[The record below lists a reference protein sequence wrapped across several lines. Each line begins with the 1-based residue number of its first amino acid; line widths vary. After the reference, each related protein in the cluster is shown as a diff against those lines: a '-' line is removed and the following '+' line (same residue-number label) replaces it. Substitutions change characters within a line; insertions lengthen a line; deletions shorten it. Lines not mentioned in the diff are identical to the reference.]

1 MKVTTAFVVTLLATG
16 SWTLVVGCRE
26 ESPTAPTDPTI
37 GIYVYTDANFQ
48 GFSSQ
53 LTLDYKDFL
62 GRESGSDECNWVT
75 DLAGDDGY
83 YGWDDCISAVRVMPG
98 WSATLYEHPDFKGRS
113 LELLADAPNLQLM
126 MGPCRRND
134 WNDCTS
140 SIRVRK
146 R

>member
-1 MKVTTAFVVTLLATG
+1 MKVTTVFVVTLLATG
-16 SWTLVVGCRE
+16 SWTLLVGCE
-26 ESPTAPTDPTI
+26 ESPTAPSDPTI

-53 LTLDYKDFL
+53 FTRDHKDLLDP
-62 GRESGSDECNWVT
+62 ESGSDECDISRWA
-75 DLAGDDGY
+75 DGDWFY
-83 YGWDDCISAVRVMPG
+83 NWDDCISAVRVMPG
-98 WSATLYEHPDFKGRS
+98 WSATLYEDRDFKGRS
-113 LELLADAPNLQLM
+113 LELLADTPNLQLM

-140 SIRVRK
+140 SIRIRK

>member
-1 MKVTTAFVVTLLATG
+1 MKVTTVFVVTLLATG
-16 SWTLVVGCRE
+16 SWTLLVGCE
-26 ESPTAPTDPTI
+26 ESPTAPSDPTI

-48 GFSSQ
+48 GFSEQFISDRKEIRV
-53 LTLDYKDFL
+53 L
-62 GRESGSDECNWVT
+62 ESGSDECGITT
-75 DLAGDDGY
+75 DFDDWY

-140 SIRVRK
+140 SIRIRK